1 VSEGRP
7 EAPTPELAFTLVAD
21 AGFPTELTEEDL
33 GSLAQ
38 RVLEAE
44 GAAGCWEVTVAR
56 VGDER
61 LQALHRDFLG
71 SDTQTDIMTFPSDV
85 AGEACRGGELAISV
99 DHART
104 QAGAWGMSPADE
116 IRFLV
121 VHGLLHLLG
130 WRDDSG
136 EERNRML
143 ARQQELLDSWQRG
156 S

>member
-1 VSEGRP
+1 MSEGRP
-7 EAPTPELAFTLVAD
+7 EVATLELAFTLVTD
-21 AGFPTELTEEDL
+21 AGVLTDVTEEAL

-44 GAAGCWEVTVAR
+44 GAAGCWEVTVA
-56 VGDER
+56 VVDDDR
-61 LQALHRDFLG
+61 LQGLHRDFLG
-71 SDTQTDIMTFPSDV
+71 SDTPTDIMTFPSDE
-85 AGEACRGGELAISV
+85 AGAACRGGELAISV

-104 QAGAWGMSPADE
+104 QAAAWGMSPADE
-116 IRFLV
+116 VRFLV

-136 EERNRML
+136 RERDLML
-143 ARQQELLDSWQRG
+143 ARQQELLDSWKRG